1 VDGTIAETEGQA
13 HLPAFNRALEEAGLP
28 WRWTHADYKR
38 LLKTAGG
45 FERLLRYAEE
55 TGNDAGALRHLLSGV
70 HKNKNKHFA
79 DILASGAVK
88 PRAGFA
94 ELIQSLTRH
103 DIRWAVVTT
112 TSRSNWD
119 ALWNYS
125 LSPLGLPA
133 PTTIVVGDDVQ
144 AKKPDPEAYLLALQR
159 LSLGVHDCYV
169 IEDSR
174 NGLLAAGGAGLPVAI
189 VRSEF
194 FADETFD
201 GAAVVVDELTELV
214 ELLV

>member
-1 VDGTIAETEGQA
+1 M
-13 HLPAFNRALEEAGLP
+13 P

-55 TGNDAGALRHLLSGV
+55 TGNDAGALRHLLAGV

-79 DILASGAVK
+79 EILASGAVK

-94 ELIQSLTRH
+94 ELIHSLVRH
-103 DIRWAVVTT
+103 DIHWAVVTT

-159 LSLGVHDCYV
+159 LSLSAHECYV

-174 NGLLAAGGAGLPVAI
+174 NGLLAAGGAGLSVAI

-194 FADETFD
+194 FADETFE
-201 GAAVVVDELTELV
+201 GAAAVVDELTELV

>member
-1 VDGTIAETEGQA
+1 
-13 HLPAFNRALEEAGLP
+13 
-28 WRWTHADYKR
+28 
-38 LLKTAGG
+38 
-45 FERLLRYAEE
+45 
-55 TGNDAGALRHLLSGV
+55 V

-88 PRAGFA
+88 PRTGFA
-94 ELIQSLTRH
+94 ELIHSLTRH

-159 LSLGVHDCYV
+159 LSLSAHECYV
-169 IEDSR
+169 IEDSS
-174 NGLLAAGGAGLPVAI
+174 NGLLAGGGAGLPVAI

-194 FADETFD
+194 FADESFE

-214 ELLV
+214 L

>member
-1 VDGTIAETEGQA
+1 MKERVFGIWPA
-13 HLPAFNRALEEAGLP
+13 HWVLDQR
-28 WRWTHADYKR
+28 
-38 LLKTAGG
+38 G

-94 ELIQSLTRH
+94 ELIHSLTRH

-119 ALWNYS
+119 ALWSYS

-159 LSLGVHDCYV
+159 LSLSAHDCYV

-194 FADETFD
+194 FADESFE

-214 ELLV
+214 V

>member
-1 VDGTIAETEGQA
+1 MLA
-13 HLPAFNRALEEAGLP
+13 
-28 WRWTHADYKR
+28 
-38 LLKTAGG
+38 
-45 FERLLRYAEE
+45 
-55 TGNDAGALRHLLSGV
+55 GV

-79 DILASGAVK
+79 EILASGAVK
-88 PRAGFA
+88 PRAGFV
-94 ELIQSLTRH
+94 ELIHSLTRH

-133 PTTIVVGDDVQ
+133 PTEIVVGDDVH

-159 LSLGVHDCYV
+159 LSLNADDCFV

-174 NGLLAAGGAGLPVAI
+174 NGLLAAGGAGLSVAI
-189 VRSEF
+189 VHSEF
-194 FADETFD
+194 FADEQFN
-201 GAAVVVDELTELV
+201 GAVVVVDELTQLV
-214 ELLV
+214 L